1 MNWRMK
7 MERFRLT
14 RIVWGPIIVGIF
26 LMMLQGCAGLGKRL
40 ESPEVSLAHI
50 AVQEVKAFETAFE
63 LDLRV
68 FNTNDIPLEIKA
80 IDCELE
86 VNGRKMAKGVSPA
99 QVTVPA
105 FGTELIRMEVY
116 SSMLEMVS
124 SILDMTRSA
133 QSKDVKAKLDYKI
146 TGKLRLA
153 GGSMMPGSIPFKYEG
168 ELDMQGITTD
178 KASP

>member
-1 MNWRMK
+1 
-7 MERFRLT
+7 MERYRLT
-14 RIVWGPIIVGIF
+14 RMVRVPVIVGIF
-26 LMMLQGCAGLGKRL
+26 LIMLYGCAGLGKRL
-40 ESPEVSLAHI
+40 EAPEVSLAHI
-50 AVQEVKAFETAFE
+50 AVQEVKAFETAFQ

-68 FNTNDIPLEIKA
+68 FNANDIPLEIKA

-99 QVTVPA
+99 EITVPA
-105 FGTELIRMEVY
+105 YGTELIRMEVY

-124 SILDMTRSA
+124 SILDMARSA
-133 QSKDVKAKLDYKI
+133 QTKQITAKLDYKL

-153 GGSMMPGSIPFKYEG
+153 GGSMMPRSIPFKYKG

-178 KASP
+178 KTFP

>member
-1 MNWRMK
+1 MK
-7 MERFRLT
+7 RL
-14 RIVWGPIIVGIF
+14 RLIQSLSIPVVAGIA
-26 LMMLQGCAGLGKRL
+26 LVMLQGCAGLGKRL

-63 LDLRV
+63 LDLRI

-86 VNGRKMAKGVSPA
+86 VNGRKMAKGVSPTET
-99 QVTVPA
+99 TVPA

-124 SILDMTRSA
+124 SLLDMARRA
-133 QSKDVKAKLDYKI
+133 QSKQTKAKLDYKL

-153 GGSMMPGSIPFKYEG
+153 GGSMMPRSIPFKYKG
-168 ELDMQGITTD
+168 ELDMQGITAD
-178 KASP
+178 KSSP

>member
-1 MNWRMK
+1 MK

-14 RIVWGPIIVGIF
+14 RMVWLPVIVGIF
-26 LMMLQGCAGLGKRL
+26 LIMLYGCAGLGKRL
-40 ESPEVSLAHI
+40 EAPEVSLAHI
-50 AVQEVKAFETAFE
+50 AVQEVKAFETAFQ

-68 FNTNDIPLEIKA
+68 FNANDIPLEVKG

-99 QVTVPA
+99 QITVPA
-105 FGTELIRMEVY
+105 FGTELIRMQVY

-124 SILDMTRSA
+124 SILDMARKS
-133 QSKDVKAKLDYKI
+133 QSNQITAKLDYKI
-146 TGKLRLA
+146 TGTLRLA
-153 GGSMMPGSIPFKYEG
+153 GGSMMPASIPFKYEG